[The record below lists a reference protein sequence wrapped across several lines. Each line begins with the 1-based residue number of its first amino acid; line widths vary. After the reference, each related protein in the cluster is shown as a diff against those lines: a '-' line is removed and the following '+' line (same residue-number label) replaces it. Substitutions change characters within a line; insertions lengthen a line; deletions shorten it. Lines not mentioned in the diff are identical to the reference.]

1 MPQYRFRG
9 VAQTGKPVQSEF
21 EASTKRDAKF
31 KVDRLISGKGIK
43 FHALDEKQKYQYKA
57 KKNGAIPLTGEQEA
71 YSKEEIEKALKK
83 VGYTDVS
90 IQKKLFNIKL
100 GVPRD
105 EIVTFMRLS
114 ADMLRQKMN
123 FDEILDLLHEDT
135 QNPRMK
141 EVIRHIQKDLKD
153 GKDGQEVYGKHE
165 DVFGRFAA
173 FMLGLASTSGNMALV
188 FENSAKFLE
197 RDAAFKKNLRRAL
210 FMPAITILAVF
221 GVILFYVG
229 YIFPVTAEM
238 FVKYN
243 IELPPMTAATLEWSY
258 FLQANWILI
267 TLAIIVPL
275 LMFVAYIKT
284 VKGGIWFDKWLIK
297 MPIMGDLLHKT
308 SIEIFARVFYTLY
321 SGSGQN
327 VDAIRVSAEA
337 CRNRY
342 MEKQIKEISVP
353 MMLKDG
359 AGIVESLEAS
369 NVFTHTALS
378 RFKLGA
384 ESGSLREN
392 ALQLA
397 KYYEVQTNYKMEAA
411 IDQINLFINMFI
423 MIALIFITVVSAES
437 ALVKPNY

>member
-1 MPQYRFRG
+1 MPQFRFRG
-9 VAQTGKPVQSEF
+9 IASTGKPVQSEF
-21 EASTKRDAKF
+21 EAPTKKEAKY
-31 KVDRLISGKGIK
+31 KVDRLINGKGIK
-43 FHALDEKQKYQYKA
+43 FHALDEKQTFQYKA
-57 KKNGAIPLTGEQEA
+57 KKNGTAPLIGEQEA
-71 YSKEEIEKALKK
+71 YSKDEIEKALKK
-83 VGYTDVS
+83 VGYTEVS
-90 IQKKLFNIKL
+90 IQKKLFNIRL
-100 GVPRD
+100 GVPQE

-114 ADMLRQKMN
+114 SDMLRQKMN
-123 FDEILDLLHEDT
+123 FDEILDLLHDDT

-141 EVIRHIQKDLKD
+141 EVIRQIQKDMKD

-165 DVFGRFAA
+165 DVFGKFAA
-173 FMLGLASTSGNMALV
+173 YMLGLASTSGNMGLV
-188 FENSAKFLE
+188 FENTAKFLE
-197 RDAAFKKNLRRAL
+197 RDAEFKKNLRRAL
-210 FMPAITILAVF
+210 FMPAITVLAVF

-258 FLQANWILI
+258 FLQANWIPI
-267 TLAIIVPL
+267 ILAFVIPL
-275 LMFVAYIKT
+275 VIFVAYIKT
-284 VKGGIWFDKWLIK
+284 HKGGIWFDKVLIK
-297 MPIMGDLLHKT
+297 LPIMGDLLHKT

-327 VDAIRVSAEA
+327 VDALRVSAEA

-342 MEKQIKEISVP
+342 MEKRIKEVSVP

-397 KYYEVQTNYKMEAA
+397 KYYEVQTNYKMQSA
-411 IDQINLFINMFI
+411 IDQINLFINLFI